1 MRIHYLQHVP
11 YEGLGSI
18 EKWALKKGHRLS
30 STKFFNDSVLP
41 DPSDFDFLVVM
52 GGPMN
57 IYDSKNNPWLIA
69 EKEFLLKAVQ
79 SKIVLGICLGAQLI
93 ADVLG
98 AKITANAYKEIG
110 WFPITKSPQLQASP
124 LSQAFP
130 ERLEAFHWHGDT
142 FSLPKNSIPVAAS
155 EACKNQGFLYNDR
168 VLGLQFHLETTPQSA
183 RELID
188 HCADEIVDAPYIQSP
203 ESMLADEEKFKNI
216 NQVMED
222 VLEYLSDRGK
232 AIINNNESL

>member
-18 EKWALKKGHRLS
+18 EKWVQKKQHQLS
-30 STKFFNDSVLP
+30 STKFFRESVLP
-41 DPSDFDFLVVM
+41 DLSDFDFLIVM

-57 IYDSKNNPWLIA
+57 IYDTKKYPWLTE
-69 EKEFLLKAVQ
+69 EKEFILKTVQ
-79 SKIVLGICLGAQLI
+79 SKTVLGICLGAQLI

-124 LSQAFP
+124 LSKAFP
-130 ERLEAFHWHGDT
+130 EQLEAFHWHGDT
-142 FSLPKNSIPVAAS
+142 FSLPKNSIPVAGS
-155 EACKNQGFLYNDR
+155 EACANQGFFYDDR

-183 RELID
+183 KELID
-188 HCADEIVDAPYIQSP
+188 HCADEIIDAPFIQSP
-203 ESMLADEEKFKNI
+203 EIMLADEKKFKNI
-216 NQVMED
+216 NRVMED
-222 VLEYLSDRGK
+222 VLQYLFSTPTTRM
-232 AIINNNESL
+232 SF